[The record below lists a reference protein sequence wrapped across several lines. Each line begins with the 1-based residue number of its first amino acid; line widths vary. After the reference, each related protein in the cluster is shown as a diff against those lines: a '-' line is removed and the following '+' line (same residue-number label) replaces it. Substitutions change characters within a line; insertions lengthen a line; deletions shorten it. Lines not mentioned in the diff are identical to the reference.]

1 MKAKPLPC
9 QLCGRESSFRS
20 TIKKGENKGKKVCAG
35 CKISNDGNSF
45 SNTTSGKLKPM
56 TDKAKAKHKER
67 SARRGPYFDHHM
79 QRVTHS
85 MENGHPI
92 REPGRVNICH
102 LFDKGRHPSLEAH
115 LENFVYLTWE
125 EHTKFDTYLYTH
137 KFTNIEEEFPNSWE
151 TSCIRLAA
159 LALQC
164 KERTKFWHLITE
176 YLIDR
181 NFLDKN
187 FEVI

>member
-1 MKAKPLPC
+1 MKSKPLSC

-35 CKISNDGNSF
+35 CKVSNDGNSF

-56 TDKAKAKHKER
+56 TEKTKAKHKER
-67 SARRGPYFDHHM
+67 SARRGPYFDHHL

-102 LFDKGRHPSLEAH
+102 ILDKGRHPSLEAH
-115 LENFVYLTWE
+115 LENFVYLTWA
-125 EHTKFDTYLYTH
+125 EHTKFDLYLYTH
-137 KFTNIEEEFPNSWE
+137 RFQKIEEEFPNCWE
-151 TSCIRLAA
+151 GICKRATKL
-159 LALQC
+159 LPLC
-164 KERTKFWHLITE
+164 KEKTKFYHLFKE
-176 YLIDR
+176 YLDG
-181 NFLDKN
+181 KGM
-187 FEVI
+187 